1 MKLFLDDVRQPKDCT
16 QYMYQRIGPLTP
28 IYLHEWMVVRNY
40 DEFVNAVTNNYNE
53 ITHISFDH
61 DLSDEHYDPAMYQ
74 GETEYNELY
83 NQFTE
88 KTGYECAKW
97 LKEFYQE
104 NNKQLP
110 VMFVHSQNPV
120 GCQNIINIF
129 QKY

>member
-1 MKLFLDDVRQPKDCT
+1 MH
-16 QYMYQRIGPLTP
+16 QRIGPLNP
-28 IYLHEWMVVRNY
+28 IYLEEWMVVKNY
-40 DEFVNAVTNNYNE
+40 DEFVDAVTNNYNE

-61 DLSDEHYDPAMYQ
+61 DLSDEHYDPAMYKGQ
-74 GETEYNELY
+74 TEYNELY